1 MKPDFMRD
9 PRLTAALR
17 EAQNQNTDALLER
30 ATGGGHAFSPAF
42 ERSMARLIKAQRR
55 PGHALVS
62 TRPRRAVLALAAV
75 LVLMTS
81 LMLTVSALREP
92 VLRLIIVAQEKYS
105 DVSYDN
111 TENLPNTL
119 ETLYAPAK
127 LPQGYR
133 LDETQTI
140 DYETFYRLIYC
151 GDGDAEIIYTQI
163 VIAGTRMTID
173 TEGVE
178 TQRVLVGGREGIYYS
193 NKGFQSVIWDD
204 GQYSFSL
211 IGKVTKA
218 QLLRTARSLRAVE
231 GE

>member
-9 PRLTAALR
+9 PRLVAALR
-17 EAQNQNTDALLER
+17 EAQNQNTDALLE
-30 ATGGGHAFSPAF
+30 AAHGEEHAFSAAF
-42 ERSMARLIKAQRR
+42 ERSMARLVNAQRK

-62 TRPRRAVLALAAV
+62 ARPRRAALALAAA
-75 LVLMTS
+75 LVLMAS

-92 VLRLIIVAQEKYS
+92 VLRLIVVSQEKYS
-105 DVSYDN
+105 DVSYDG
-111 TENLPNTL
+111 TEGLPNTL

-127 LPQGYR
+127 LPWSYR

-140 DYETFYRLIYC
+140 DYETFYQLIYC
-151 GDGDAEIIYTQI
+151 GDTDAEIIYTQI

-204 GQYSFSL
+204 GQYSYTL
-211 IGKVTKA
+211 IGKATKA
-218 QLLRTARSLRAVE
+218 QLLRAARSLRAV
-231 GE
+231 

>member
-1 MKPDFMRD
+1 MKPDFMRN
-9 PRLTAALR
+9 PRLVAAMR
-17 EAQNQNTDALLER
+17 EAQNQNTDALLEAAR
-30 ATGGGHAFSPAF
+30 GGEHTFSPAF
-42 ERSMARLIKAQRR
+42 ERNMARLIKTQRR

-62 TRPRRAVLALAAV
+62 TRPRRAALALAAM

-92 VLRLIIVAQEKYS
+92 VLRLIVVAQEKYS

-119 ETLYAPAK
+119 ETLFAPTK
-127 LPQGYR
+127 LPRGYR

-140 DYETFYRLIYC
+140 DYETFYQLIYC
-151 GDGDAEIIYTQI
+151 GDADAEIIYKQI

-204 GQYSFSL
+204 GQYSYAL
-211 IGKVTKA
+211 MGKVTKA
-218 QLLRTARSLRAVE
+218 QLLRAARSLRAVE